1 MPAGSSSYSCRSADG
16 TEVNGCAHDRQK
28 ENGIVVAVDSH
39 IAGMIEQQRRQE
51 DLDRNDVGRAAC
63 RLAIDQ
69 PALEKLND
77 DNRKNDQLFVDFR

>member
-1 MPAGSSSYSCRSADG
+1 
-16 TEVNGCAHDRQK
+16 
-28 ENGIVVAVDSH
+28 
-39 IAGMIEQQRRQE
+39 MIEQQRRQE